1 MRIDQRNNG
10 ASVAVGSGGPYTVDR
25 FPVYKDTASLGLSA
39 QRVTDAPAGF
49 TNSLRLTVTSPVSP
63 AVGEANTA
71 AQVIEGFNVS
81 DLAWGTANAQTI
93 TISFWVKCSAA
104 GTFGGG
110 VVNEGYNRS
119 RTFSYTITS
128 ANTWEYKT
136 VTIPGDTGGGWATT
150 NGAGLRLYL
159 SIGAGANIS
168 AAPGSWIAGVFVSA
182 TGATSITNTN
192 GATFQ
197 ITGVQLEAGSVATP
211 FERRPFGAELAL
223 CQRYYEKSYDLA
235 VVPGTAGVSSRFF
248 TAIQATCQ
256 YASISGVFAVRKRAA
271 PTFSVFNPDTG
282 ASGSMSADAANVSG
296 GGVGNEATFYGN
308 VNNVTLTVNVFLTF
322 HWTASAEL

>member
-1 MRIDQRNNG
+1 MRNRIINGDMRIDQRNNG

-211 FERRPFGAELAL
+211 FERRPYGTELTL
-223 CQRYYEKSYDLA
+223 CLRYYENAIISSGQSIYQMENFTESLVRVSGLWA
-235 VVPGTAGVSSRFF
+235 VEKRASPTITGLNVSSPHPRGYSVVFG
-248 TAIQATCQ
+248 T
-256 YASISGVFAVRKRAA
+256 SIGTGGFRV
-271 PTFSVFNPDTG
+271 DT
-282 ASGSMSADAANVSG
+282 
-296 GGVGNEATFYGN
+296 
-308 VNNVTLTVNVFLTF
+308 L
-322 HWTASAEL
+322 SAEL